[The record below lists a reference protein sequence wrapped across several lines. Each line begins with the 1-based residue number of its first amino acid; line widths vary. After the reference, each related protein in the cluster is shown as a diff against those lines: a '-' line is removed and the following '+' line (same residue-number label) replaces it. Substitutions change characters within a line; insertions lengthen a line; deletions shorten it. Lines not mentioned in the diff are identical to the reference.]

1 MSPKSYKRS
10 KGENKEKPLT
20 LEQVRSTQK
29 DAEALQG
36 RIEEI
41 LLRANKLQKKLI
53 EDFFRKFKEK
63 GLDLPRERLQDIKRE
78 IADIRQKQK
87 DYLAILAQVSQ
98 LKDLIKLKRA
108 LIQILDNEE
117 FKKIIHRQKITEILI
132 KNWLLLRLL
141 LLVISKLFELK
152 ILMEKLN
159 IESGPSQGGHSEDQI
174 NDSFLDELRENS
186 TTFDKEQDNMV
197 SWAEAE
203 APDIYTD
210 FMEIVEPQ
218 ELMLDE
224 VEITS
229 EAIRMVDFLLH
240 CPNKVS

>member
-87 DYLAILAQVSQ
+87 DYLAILA
-98 LKDLIKLKRA
+98 
-108 LIQILDNEE
+108 
-117 FKKIIHRQKITEILI
+117 
-132 KNWLLLRLL
+132 
-141 LLVISKLFELK
+141 
-152 ILMEKLN
+152 
-159 IESGPSQGGHSEDQI
+159 
-174 NDSFLDELRENS
+174 
-186 TTFDKEQDNMV
+186 
-197 SWAEAE
+197 
-203 APDIYTD
+203 
-210 FMEIVEPQ
+210 
-218 ELMLDE
+218 
-224 VEITS
+224 
-229 EAIRMVDFLLH
+229 
-240 CPNKVS
+240 